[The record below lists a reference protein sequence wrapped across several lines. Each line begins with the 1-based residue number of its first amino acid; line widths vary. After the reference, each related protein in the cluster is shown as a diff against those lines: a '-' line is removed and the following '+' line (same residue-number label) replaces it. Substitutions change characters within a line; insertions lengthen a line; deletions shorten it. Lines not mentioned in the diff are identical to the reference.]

1 MPASETSPLGRS
13 NRHERQAGSMLVE
26 FALVILVFLAFLFA
40 VIDMA
45 RLMFVTNTLQE
56 ATRRAASFSSTSN
69 PGSAAGYDAIRYK
82 AIFRTSP
89 GGLMLMPEL
98 TDKSV
103 RIDYLAVVRD
113 SSGAYST
120 QEIPGGLISSDPAQ
134 NRHNCVVDPY
144 AANCIRF
151 VRVRICDPQNTAT
164 CEPMK
169 FKPMLN
175 FFSFEIPL
183 PTATTISKSQSFGY
197 TPN

>member
-1 MPASETSPLGRS
+1 
-13 NRHERQAGSMLVE
+13 MLIE
-26 FALVILVFLAFLFA
+26 FAFVVLIFLAFLFF

-56 ATRRAASFSSTSN
+56 ATRRAASFSSVSN
-69 PGSAAGYDAIRYK
+69 PGSASGYNDIRNK

-98 TDKSV
+98 TDQSV

-120 QEIPGGLISSDPAQ
+120 QEVPGGLIPSDLAQ
-134 NRHNCVVDPY
+134 NRHNCVVDAY
-144 AANCIRF
+144 APNCIRF
-151 VRVRICDPQNTAT
+151 VRVRICNPQSSAT

-169 FKPMLN
+169 FKPLLN
-175 FFSFEIPL
+175 FFNFEIAL
-183 PTATTISKSQSFGY
+183 PIATTISKAQSFGY
-197 TPN
+197 SPN